1 MVPSTRIAMRLR
13 WPIVVAWLAVVVIG
27 IWASSRLSSLQ
38 SNVFSVPG
46 TDAEQVRSVLQHR
59 FGDRSDGAFTVVF
72 RVPDSADPAASARL
86 QRVVDRGA
94 RAIPSGRGTALLPAG
109 PHVLYGNVISTL
121 DLAEAKSKTGD
132 LVRAIGQPAGT
143 QAYVTGAPAIQHD
156 LDPIFSRDLAK
167 GESIALPIALVV
179 LLLVFGLSWA
189 VLIPFVF
196 AASTVLGTLSL
207 VYMIAH
213 FITMPT
219 YVTNLIY
226 LIGLGIAI
234 DYSLL
239 IVYRFREELAHGL
252 EVEDAIV
259 RTMQTAGRAVI
270 FSGATV
276 AIGLALLIF
285 MPLPFIR
292 AIGIGGFLLPVVS
305 LLAAAA
311 LLAIFGRRGTHR
323 LPVAAFLRDRLRL
336 PIRAADRPD
345 DVEHRFWS
353 RMARSIMRRKWR
365 YVIATAALLI
375 ALAVPVAW
383 LQLTPG
389 ATAGIPQYPQSVRGL
404 NVLKAA
410 LGPGAIAPAQVLVD
424 TGRRGGTSDPA
435 VLSAIDRLVGKV
447 RGDPETAAAYFLP
460 AGRFVDPSGRYA
472 QVIVA
477 TRHEYGAEEAQ
488 AFVGRLRGT
497 LIPAAGFPARA
508 TVLAGGAPPQG
519 VDFLHVAYGAFP
531 WLVAAV
537 LLLTYLLLMRA
548 FRSLILPLKAVVLN
562 LLSVAAAY
570 GALVVV
576 FRFGLGHDLIGL
588 YQFPQVEGWIPI
600 FLFAMLFGLSMDY
613 EVFLVS
619 RMREEWDESHDNER
633 AVALGLERT
642 GRIITAA
649 AVIMV
654 AAFCGFM
661 AGSIVGLQEFG
672 AGLAVAILL
681 DATIV
686 RAVMV
691 PALMAVMGRYN
702 WWLPAGMARIVRVR
716 PSPLRDRGTSSAW
729 PSRPA

>member
-1 MVPSTRIAMRLR
+1 MRLR
-13 WPIVVAWLAVVVIG
+13 WPIVAVWLAVVVVG
-27 IWASSRLSSLQ
+27 FWASGRLSSLQ
-38 SNVFSVPG
+38 SNVFTVPG
-46 TDAEQVRSVLQHR
+46 TDSEQVRSVLQHR

-72 RVPDSADPAASARL
+72 RVRDSADRQVRARL
-86 QRVVDRGA
+86 QRVVG
-94 RAIPSGRGTALLPAG
+94 RAAGSIPTGRETPLLPAG
-109 PHVLYGNVISTL
+109 QHVLYGNVISTL
-121 DLAEAKSKTGD
+121 DLADAKTRSDD
-132 LVRAIGQPAGT
+132 LVRAIGQPEGT
-143 QAYVTGAPAIQHD
+143 KAYVTGAPAIQHD

-179 LLLVFGLSWA
+179 LLLVFGVSWA
-189 VLIPFVF
+189 VLIPFLF

-207 VYMIAH
+207 VYVIAH

-239 IVYRFREELAHGL
+239 IVYRFREELARGL
-252 EVEDAIV
+252 DVEAAIL

-305 LLAAAA
+305 LLAAATLQPA
-311 LLAIFGRRGTHR
+311 LLAIFGRRGAHR
-323 LPVAAFLRDRLRL
+323 VPVAAFLRDRLRL
-336 PIRAADRPD
+336 PVRAAEEPD
-345 DVEHRFWS
+345 DVEHRFWA
-353 RMARSIMRRKWR
+353 RMARSIMRRKRR
-365 YVIATAALLI
+365 YVMATAALLL

-389 ATAGIPQYPQSVRGL
+389 ATAGIPQSPQSVRGL

-424 TGRRGGTSDPA
+424 TGKPGGVSDPA
-435 VLSAIDRLVGKV
+435 VQAAIGRLVAATKV
-447 RGDPETAAAYFLP
+447 DPEVAAAYYLP
-460 AGRFVDPSGRYA
+460 GGRFVDSTARYA

-488 AFVGRLRGT
+488 AFVDRLRGS
-497 LIPAAGFPARA
+497 LIPAAGFPAGL
-508 TVLAGGAPPQG
+508 TVLAGGASPQG

-570 GALVVV
+570 GALVLV
-576 FRFGLGHDLIGL
+576 FRFGLGHDLLGL
-588 YQFPQVEGWIPI
+588 YQFPQIEGWIPI

-619 RMREEWDESHDNER
+619 RMREEWDATHDNER

-702 WWLPAGMARIVRVR
+702 WWLPVRLARVVRVR
-716 PSPLRDRGTSSAW
+716 PSPLKAR
-729 PSRPA
+729 